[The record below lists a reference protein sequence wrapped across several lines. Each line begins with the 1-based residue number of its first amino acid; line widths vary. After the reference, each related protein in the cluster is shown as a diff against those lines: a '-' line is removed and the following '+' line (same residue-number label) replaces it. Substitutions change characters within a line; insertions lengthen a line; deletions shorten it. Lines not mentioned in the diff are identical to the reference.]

1 MILVICGITSSVL
14 VLFVLNILAIHH
26 FQTLIGFASYNIC
39 LLEEL
44 PGSDFF

>member
-1 MILVICGITSSVL
+1 MYDACDLRYHMVL
-14 VLFVLNILAIHH
+14 VVLNIIAIHH

-44 PGSDFF
+44 PGSKFF